1 MSEEKVEPEISNIEI
16 TNEKTIPLNEENEP
30 KSNIEKEQQEEI
42 KPKKKIKK
50 RAPIEK
56 TIDDCMK
63 DTNNLIQE
71 GVSYYT
77 LLKKFYNRIQTKRLL
92 TIYTKN

>member
-1 MSEEKVEPEISNIEI
+1 MSEEKNEPEISNVEM
-16 TNEKTIPLNEENEP
+16 TNEKTIPLDEENEP
-30 KSNIEKEQQEEI
+30 KTNIEKVQQEEI

-63 DTNNLIQE
+63 DINNLIKE
-71 GVSYYT
+71 GVRYYV
-77 LLKKFYNRIQTKRLL
+77 LLIFFIIESKQRGF
-92 TIYTKN
+92 

>member
-1 MSEEKVEPEISNIEI
+1 MSEEKNEPEISNVEV
-16 TNEKTIPLNEENEP
+16 TNEKTIPLDEENEP
-30 KSNIEKEQQEEI
+30 KTNIEKVQKEEI

-63 DTNNLIQE
+63 DINNLIKE
-71 GVSYYT
+71 GVSYYI
-77 LLKKFYNRIQTKRLL
+77 LLIFF
-92 TIYTKN
+92 